1 MSKDRRMTADRFY
14 GGVHGRLQNLR
25 QMLSHVNGRHPSE
38 NDLVEWV
45 ITNTPAESEDAVKK
59 HLGFLEAI
67 SLIQRKRST
76 YRLGNYGQDY
86 HENAD
91 ADVLYEALTSGV
103 KGFRTILREL
113 ENGPMSDEDIMNL
126 LTTSY
131 EECEMTTP
139 GPALRHR
146 EWLQAI
152 GYVVRESGVN
162 RITDEGHS
170 ALNVTFNQER
180 IEELQRQL
188 RQSDMRCV
196 SHGTQNL
203 TRNVYPAVQ
212 SAYPDLCDDDYRCDD
227 AHEGGKD
234 QAEWKHAV
242 RNVLKQLGE
251 DNQSRVR
258 RYNERGIWMFVP
270 RFRPGK
276 QYRRKKLHDQYG
288 GMRQSGIAPSRK
300 VPIVFIFTG
309 DTGGLYGYEDEFK
322 YDGTFIY
329 TGEGQVGDM
338 TYDRGNRALGEHQE
352 EDRELHVFQKEE
364 NGLITYFGQYTH
376 RETIQKVLP
385 DRQGNDREAI
395 QFKLYPV
402 DQVEV
407 NSPIVL
413 PKGNSTPERIKS
425 VEDRVQRDEKLVREM
440 KRLYNDTCQLCGDR
454 RLQGDEIGYS
464 YVHHIKPL
472 AKQRGGRDV
481 PENVIILCPN
491 HHDDFDNGVLTVD
504 PDTLE
509 ITHAYEAVLTGE
521 TVTVKRG
528 HEITSQFLAYH
539 NQTIAVQNNK

>member
-113 ENGPMSDEDIMNL
+113 ENGPMSDEDVMNL

-146 EWLQAI
+146 EWLQTI
-152 GYVVRESGVN
+152 GYIERDNGTN
-162 RITDEGHS
+162 RITNKGRA
-170 ALNVTFNQER
+170 ALGSTSNQQQ
-180 IEELQRQL
+180 IKELQRQL
-188 RQSDMRCV
+188 RLSDMQCV
-196 SHGTQNL
+196 PHGAQHL
-203 TRNVYPAVQ
+203 SYDVYPATQ
-212 SAYPDLCDDDYRCDD
+212 SAYPSLCNDDYRCEN
-227 AHEGGKD
+227 AHNGGKD

-242 RNVLKQLGE
+242 RNVLKQLAE
-251 DNQSRVR
+251 DDRSRVR
-258 RYNERGIWMFVP
+258 QYDERGVWMFTP
-270 RFRPGK
+270 RFRLGK
-276 QYRRKKLHDQYG
+276 QYRRKDLHDRYG
-288 GMRQSGIAPSRK
+288 GMRQSGIAPSRE
-300 VPIVFIFTG
+300 VPVIFIFTG
-309 DTGGLYGYEDEFK
+309 DTGELYGYKDEFRD
-322 YDGTFIY
+322 DGTLIY

-338 TYDRGNRALGEHQE
+338 TYDRGNKVLGEHQKE
-352 EDRELHVFQKEE
+352 GRELHVFRKEE
-364 NGLITYFGQYTH
+364 SELVTYLGQYIH
-376 RETIQKVLP
+376 GKSFRETLP
-385 DRQGNDREAI
+385 DREGNDREGI
-395 QFKLYPV
+395 RFKLNPI
-402 DQVEV
+402 DEVEV
-407 NSPIVL
+407 DSPVAL
-413 PKGNSTPERIKS
+413 PEGNSAPERTRS
-425 VEDRVQRDEKLVREM
+425 VGKRVQRDEKLVQEI
-440 KRLYNDTCQLCGDR
+440 KWLYNDTCQLCGDR
-454 RLQGDEIGYS
+454 RLQGDDIGYS

-472 AKQRGGRDV
+472 AKQHGGPDV
-481 PENVIILCPN
+481 PENIIVLCPN
-491 HHDDFDNGVLTVD
+491 HHDDFDNGMLTVD

-509 ITHAYEAVLTGE
+509 ITHAYEAILTGE
-521 TVTVKRG
+521 TVTVRRG
-528 HEITSQFLAYH
+528 HKIASQFLAYH
-539 NQTIAVQNNK
+539 NQTIATE